1 MINVT
6 PPVVF
11 TSVAQAAPPLPSD
24 LPFDLL
30 LGVVP
35 TPTAPGAGAPA
46 TPKRTEPPTTER
58 PAGELAEAGATLL
71 AFLGLNPAKAP
82 QSGTTIATLPPVGTD
97 EDDDIN
103 PTDGIAPAPTATFAA
118 TQPFALAVAANSP
131 SALQTGYT
139 PAAGAA
145 THDDPSGSASGLPR
159 TVGPL
164 PGLDRSLGAPLSP
177 TALSAG
183 GGVFDP
189 NRALFADATG
199 AGAPALPSGAPL
211 LPGSGP
217 APNGTSTPRA
227 ATRRDAPTTEATQL
241 AVAVAATTVAPT
253 PARSAVASAAP
264 PDSPE
269 ERAADVELLSTSPT
283 ATISAP
289 PPPPLANGPTAASA
303 IAQPDPLQTIADRQ
317 LDLARDTRWID
328 ELARDIVST
337 SGRSDR
343 LSFSLIPPQLGQL
356 HVELSHSDQGLS
368 VHMRSE
374 SEATTQI
381 VGAAQPRL
389 VDDLKSQGIR
399 VASTDVSTGGGQ
411 SQGQGQQQRDD
422 SQLFEFARQRF
433 ETSDDKESDRPG
445 GRFA

>member
-6 PPVVF
+6 PPVNF
-11 TSVAQAAPPLPSD
+11 TSVPQALPPLPSD

-30 LGVVP
+30 LGAVP
-35 TPTAPGAGAPA
+35 TPGAPGVGAPA
-46 TPKRTEPPTTER
+46 TPQRAELPTTER
-58 PAGELAEAGATLL
+58 PAGELVEAGATLL

-82 QSGTTIATLPPVGTD
+82 QSGAAVATLPPVGTD
-97 EDDDIN
+97 DEDDIN
-103 PTDGIAPAPTATFAA
+103 PTDTIAPAPTAMFAA
-118 TQPFALAVAANSP
+118 PQPFALAVAANAP
-131 SALQTGYT
+131 SALQFGFT

-145 THDDPSGSASGLPR
+145 TRDDPSGTASGLPR
-159 TVGPL
+159 TVGTL
-164 PGLDRSLGAPLSP
+164 SGLDRSLGAPLSP
-177 TALSAG
+177 SAHSA
-183 GGVFDP
+183 GVFDVS
-189 NRALFADATG
+189 RALFADATG
-199 AGAPALPSGAPL
+199 AGAPAVPNDAPL
-211 LPGSGP
+211 LPGSGL
-217 APNGTSTPRA
+217 APNTAPTPLA
-227 ATRRDAPTTEATQL
+227 ATRRDMPSTEAAQL
-241 AVAVAATTVAPT
+241 AVAVAATTVAPA
-253 PARSAVASAAP
+253 PARPAVASAASS
-264 PDSPE
+264 DSPE
-269 ERAADVELLSTSPT
+269 ERAADVELLSSSPT

-289 PPPPLANGPTAASA
+289 PPSPLANGPTAASA
-303 IAQPDPLQTIADRQ
+303 IAQTDPLQTIADRQ

-389 VDDLKSQGIR
+389 VDELKGQGIR
-399 VASTDVSTGGGQ
+399 VASTEVSTGGGQ
-411 SQGQGQQQRDD
+411 SQGQGQGQQQRDD